1 MPADETTTSTLPD
14 VTLLTRVGAISTS
27 TLSDALDKLGLPGA
41 VPGIQPF
48 DPSFRLCGP
57 AFTGQYEPVDE
68 NGGTVGDFIDD
79 VAPGEVVVLNNEG
92 RLDCTVWGDIMTY
105 VASSRGIAGT
115 VIDGVCRD
123 VAPSLAL
130 KYPVFTRGRNMQTG
144 KDRVR
149 LAATGVPVA
158 LGNVI
163 VHPGDLVVADADG
176 VVVLAKAEVERVLT
190 VAEAIE
196 NAEERIRLAVAGG
209 ARLDH
214 ARAQA
219 GYHQLQTADEETR

>member
-1 MPADETTTSTLPD
+1 MPADKATAAHPSTGAD
-14 VTLLTRVGAISTS
+14 LLGRLRVMSTS

-48 DPSFRLCGP
+48 DTSFRLCGP

-92 RLDCTVWGDIMTY
+92 RLDCTVWGDIMTF
-105 VASSRGIAGT
+105 VASTRGIAGT
-115 VIDGVCRD
+115 IIEGVCRD
-123 VAPSLAL
+123 VAPSLQL

-144 KDRVR
+144 KNRVR
-149 LAATGVPVA
+149 LAGTGIPIK
-158 LGNVI
+158 LGAVT
-163 VHPGDLVVADADG
+163 VRPGDVVVGDADG
-176 VVVLAKAEVERVLT
+176 VVVLAASEAERVLT

-196 NAEERIRLAVAGG
+196 SAEEMIRAGVAGG
-209 ARLDH
+209 ARLDV

-219 GYHQLQTADEETR
+219 GYHQLQTPGEEK